1 MALTYYK
8 ATRPDGTD
16 FHTGTIDYAAAL
28 ASGEVIKHPAAKMV
42 RDDPATYLSVSVHA
56 ANCTGMRW
64 PCRLFRVEPVGRTLT
79 ASINDSK
86 RACRALRV
94 VEELPAHLALGPQG
108 EQVAALIERVR
119 RLTAVE
125 VERLAAAW
133 DAVWDAARD
142 GARDAAWDAAWDAVW
157 DAVWVTSRVGA
168 RDASLALL
176 TRDLISTEHYD
187 TLIGPWRDV
196 IGTPPEGE

>member
-1 MALTYYK
+1 MTAPLFFTYFK
-8 ATRPDGTD
+8 ATRPDGYD
-16 FHTGTIDYAAAL
+16 IRTGTIDYAQAL
-28 ASGEVIKHPAAKMV
+28 ETGEVIEHPRKMV

-56 ANCTGMRW
+56 ANCTGMQW

-94 VEELPAHLALGPQG
+94 VEELPAHQALGPQG
-108 EQVAALIERVR
+108 EQVAAVIERVR

-125 VERLAAAW
+125 DERLAAA
-133 DAVWDAARD
+133 WDAARD
-142 GARDAAWDAAWDAVW
+142 GARDAAWDAAQDA
-157 DAVWVTSRVGA
+157 A
-168 RDASLALL
+168 RDAARNAAWNALALL
-176 TRDLISTEHYD
+176 TRDLISQEHYD

>member
-133 DAVWDAARD
+133 DA
-142 GARDAAWDAAWDAVW
+142 AWDAVW